1 MSERTLAIVLSGGG
15 MNGLLL
21 ELGFLRRL
29 REDPLWESVGWIYGT
44 SAGAL
49 TGVMAVVDRLDALER
64 FVLQLAPDETFRPNR
79 LWQLPLTGLH
89 EYALPDTI
97 AERLMPIDRLARDVV
112 EAPIEFVVCVTD
124 VSDGEIDEKRAYE
137 RVYSSRTTDPD
148 ELARAILAS
157 AAISAL
163 VFPLRVGDV
172 IGTDGGWVRNFPL
185 GHAYDNPAV
194 GEIVGFQ
201 YIPRPSRVTGENLGR
216 LRRRLEPFR
225 AVPPVR
231 ALLEEVRAAEERQ
244 QRGEPGH
251 LAEMI
256 GRLMRVTVARNTT
269 LEVRSAEAKDASVRE
284 LEALRADILAS
295 VRRNAKPWRRGRAVR
310 EVEERFAAARFPFRH
325 DRALPLTIVRGSA
338 GELALDPGF
347 RSGLEWPVET
357 KRALIDRGRT
367 LADEMLER
375 RTLWPSCVSFLR
387 RPEAGFAGREA
398 RHARPRRNREKGARG
413 GNMVSPTSLA
423 GAGRHPPCFSC
434 PTPGESGSRGRVLY
448 PFGLVGWRVSST
460 LFVVRF
466 PSLSTMVTLTVSPG
480 LCAAIM
486 SRSSSTDVTFLPS
499 SATIMSPP
507 SW

>member
-97 AERLMPIDRLARDVV
+97 AERLMPIDQLARDVV
-112 EAPIEFVVCVTD
+112 EAPIELVVCVTD

-137 RVYSSRTTDPD
+137 RLYSSRTTDPD

-284 LEALRADILAS
+284 LEGVA
-295 VRRNAKPWRRGRAVR
+295 RRHPGLGAAQRQTVETRTSGAGGGGAVRGRALPVPPR
-310 EVEERFAAARFPFRH
+310 PRPAAD
-325 DRALPLTIVRGSA
+325 DRPR
-338 GELALDPGF
+338 
-347 RSGLEWPVET
+347 
-357 KRALIDRGRT
+357 
-367 LADEMLER
+367 ER
-375 RTLWPSCVSFLR
+375 RR
-387 RPEAGFAGREA
+387 A
-398 RHARPRRNREKGARG
+398 RARPGLPVGPRVARGDKTRPHRPRPGARG
-413 GNMVSPTSLA
+413 RDA
-423 GAGRHPPCFSC
+423 RAAF
-434 PTPGESGSRGRVLY
+434 VL
-448 PFGLVGWRVSST
+448 GGHR
-460 LFVVRF
+460 
-466 PSLSTMVTLTVSPG
+466 
-480 LCAAIM
+480 
-486 SRSSSTDVTFLPS
+486 
-499 SATIMSPP
+499 
-507 SW
+507 